1 MTGMSLLDAS
11 PFDQA
16 PAFPAGRGIRREELI
31 SSLSHALGAVA
42 ALAGTAA
49 LVARSPTAQVRAA
62 TLVYGLSMVFMFTAS
77 AVYHA
82 LKQAEDGLTISR
94 KVDHLAIFFMI
105 AGTFTPLCFT
115 HLHGG
120 WRYGILGAQWGLVA
134 AGLVFK
140 LIYLR
145 APRWLTTGIYLV
157 MGWMAVVPAR
167 ELWGSMDGSTAALF
181 TAGGGAYTVGAIIYA
196 LKRPNPIPGFLGF
209 HEIFHG
215 FVLLGAGLHF
225 AAILRSIG

>member
-1 MTGMSLLDAS
+1 MAGMSPVDAA
-11 PFDQA
+11 PFEPA
-16 PAFPAGRGIRREELI
+16 SAFPVGRRIRRAERI

-42 ALAGTAA
+42 ALVGTAA
-49 LVARSPTAQVRAA
+49 LWSRSPTPGVRAA
-62 TLVYGLSMVFMFTAS
+62 ALVYGLCMVFMFSAS

-82 LKQAEDGLTISR
+82 LKQAEDGLTLSR

-140 LIYLR
+140 LVYLR
-145 APRWLTTGIYLV
+145 APRWLTTGIYLA
-157 MGWMAVVPAR
+157 MGWMALVPAR
-167 ELWGSMDGSTAALF
+167 QLWGSMDGATASLF
-181 TAGGGAYTVGAIIYA
+181 AAGGGAYTVGAIIYA
-196 LKRPNPIPGFLGF
+196 LRRPNPIPGLLGF